1 MRPCSFCTAV
11 VENHDEIC
19 PECGGDLTKN
29 QPRTTAVKSPSREA
43 EEAEEIWYREHY
55 LGSLLVTG
63 IVTAVCVA
71 NWGWLGIPAG
81 LGISAVLYCVF
92 LGLMTI

>member
-1 MRPCSFCTAV
+1 MRPCPFCTAV
-11 VENHDEIC
+11 LENHTAIC

-29 QPRTTAVKSPSREA
+29 HPRTTAVKSPSREA
-43 EEAEEIWYREHY
+43 EVAEKIWYRDHY

-71 NWGWLGIPAG
+71 SWGWWGIPAG
-81 LGISAVLYCVF
+81 LGISAVLYGMC